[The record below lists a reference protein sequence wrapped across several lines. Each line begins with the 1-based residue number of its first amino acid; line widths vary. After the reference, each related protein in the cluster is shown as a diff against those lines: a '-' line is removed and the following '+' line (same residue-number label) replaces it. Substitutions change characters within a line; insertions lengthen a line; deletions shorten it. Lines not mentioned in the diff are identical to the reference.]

1 MSAPETILNLPDIK
15 KLGIIAGGGDIPRA
29 LAECCEER
37 GVDVFIVAFEG
48 QTDADTTDG
57 FEHIWT
63 RLGAAGQIIKSFKNH
78 DIHDIVMIGSIRR
91 PSLAELKPDLKGAE
105 IFARIGL
112 QSLGDNDILSA
123 LKKEFSNMGISIHGA
138 HHFLEDL
145 LCKKGAIG
153 DLSYKKNHIGT
164 IKRGVIAS
172 QGVGRLDIGQSVI
185 VQQNLVIGVEG
196 IEGTDELIKRC
207 KGYLRKG
214 EGGVLVKTC
223 KPNQDKMLDLPTIGP
238 ETVLLAAQN
247 GLAGIIIEAHRSLI
261 VNSERVAQLANKYKL
276 FVVGIDLEEFRGS

>member
-1 MSAPETILNLPDIK
+1 MPAPETILNLSDIK
-15 KLGIIAGGGDIPRA
+15 RLGIIAGGGDIPRA
-29 LAECCEER
+29 LAESCDAR
-37 GVDVFIVAFEG
+37 GIDVFIIAFEG

-63 RLGAAGQIIKSFKNH
+63 RLGAAGQIIKSLKNH
-78 DIHDIVMIGSIRR
+78 EIHDIVMIGGIRR

-112 QSLGDNDILSA
+112 QSFGDNDILSA
-123 LKKEFSNMGISIHGA
+123 LKKEFSNMGVSVHGA
-138 HHFLEDL
+138 QQFLEDL

-153 DLSYKKNHIGT
+153 DLSYKKAYIDT
-164 IKRGVIAS
+164 IKRGVVAS
-172 QGVGRLDIGQSVI
+172 QGIGRLDIGQSVI

-196 IEGTDELIKRC
+196 VEGTDELIKRC

-223 KPNQDKMLDLPTIGP
+223 KPHQDRTLDLPAIGP

-247 GLAGIIIEAHRSLI
+247 GLAGIIIEAGRSLI
-261 VNSERVAQLANKYKL
+261 VNSEKVAQLANKYKL
-276 FVVGIDLEEFRGS
+276 FVVGIDLEEFQGS